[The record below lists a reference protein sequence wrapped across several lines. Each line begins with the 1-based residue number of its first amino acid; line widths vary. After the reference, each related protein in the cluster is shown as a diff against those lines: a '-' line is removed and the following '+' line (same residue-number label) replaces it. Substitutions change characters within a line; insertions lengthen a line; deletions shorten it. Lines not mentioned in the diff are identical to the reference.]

1 MKRFVIRLLLV
12 IAVFAAVVLV
22 LNFGYFWKQIKFVFV
37 KPQPLSIAE
46 DKKPHVI
53 EPSVV
58 IVESLGIKAPLQ
70 YVDEANEE
78 TYQKALRNGV
88 VHYPGT
94 AKPGEY
100 GNVYIFGHSSDNAW
114 SPGDYK
120 TVFALLPR
128 IEIGAKIVV
137 SDPAGNPYEYTVV
150 EAKVVGARDTQWLDQ
165 GEYKKKRLTL
175 QTSYPIGTSLQRYV
189 VIAEIPEDTTP
200 SEDPNAS

>member
-137 SDPAGNPYEYTVV
+137 
-150 EAKVVGARDTQWLDQ
+150 
-165 GEYKKKRLTL
+165 
-175 QTSYPIGTSLQRYV
+175 
-189 VIAEIPEDTTP
+189 
-200 SEDPNAS
+200 